1 MHDHYATPEGA
12 LRRTSKGVSM
22 KTAPLWRS
30 LIAAAAICGVVVVAD
45 PAMQPARGAG
55 VVTLNGAGATF
66 PFPLYSRWFA
76 EFNRAHSDVR
86 INYQSIGSGGGI
98 EQVKKRTV
106 DFGASDAPLSDQQLS
121 EMGRKIILIPTVAGA
136 IAMSYNIPNVGTG
149 LRLSSQNIVALY
161 MGQITKWNDPK
172 LTADNPGMK
181 LPDMP
186 ITVVHRS
193 DGSGTTFHFTSFLSL
208 VSPEWS
214 NKVGHATSVEWPGGI
229 GGKGN
234 EGVAGA
240 VKQTPGAIGYVELA
254 YVKQNNLTYAIV
266 KNRDGHWVAPSL
278 AATTLAAQGGAAQM
292 VAKSDVRVSIAYAPG
307 ATNYPIAGFTYL
319 LIPQEQTD
327 EVKGRALVQFLWW
340 AIHDGEKD
348 AAQLLYAAAPAPVVK
363 IDEGLV
369 RQVTYQGKALL
380 AAP

>member
-1 MHDHYATPEGA
+1 MRQIHKGDSMRTTPH
-12 LRRTSKGVSM
+12 
-22 KTAPLWRS
+22 WRS
-30 LIAAAAICGVVVVAD
+30 LLAAAAICALLVGMS
-45 PAMQPARGAG
+45 PALQPAKGAG
-55 VVTLNGAGATF
+55 MVTLNGAGATF

-76 EFNRAHSDVR
+76 EYNRAHPDVR

-98 EQVKKRTV
+98 QQVKNRTV
-106 DFGASDAPLSDQQLS
+106 DFGASDAPLSDDQLKA
-121 EMGRKIILIPTVAGA
+121 MGRPIVLIPTVAGA
-136 IAMSYNIPNVGTG
+136 IAMTYNIPNVGTG
-149 LRLSSQNIVALY
+149 LRLSSRNIAALY
-161 MGQITKWNDPK
+161 LGTITKWNDPK

-181 LPDMP
+181 LPNLP
-186 ITVVHRS
+186 IAVVHRS

-214 NKVGHATSVEWPGGI
+214 NKVGHATSVEWPVGI

-254 YVKQNNLTYAIV
+254 YVKQNNLTYAVV

-278 AATTLAAQGGAAQM
+278 AATVLAATGGAEQM
-292 VAKSDVRVSIAYAPG
+292 VKTRDVRVSIAYAPG
-307 ATNYPIAGFTYL
+307 ATTYPIAGFTYL
-319 LIPQEQTD
+319 LVPQEQQD
-327 EVKGRALVQFLWW
+327 AVRGRALVDFLWW

-348 AAQLLYAAAPAPVVK
+348 AAQLLYAQAPPAVVK

-369 RQVTYQGKALL
+369 RQITYQGKALL
-380 AAP
+380 GAQ